1 MYMRRMRFDL
11 FICFFLTLLI
21 GYGIITIGEKAGFAE
36 WLGSAA
42 SKAVNSHIQEVP
54 DGEVG
59 GYATKDTPRVQT
71 LEDLQLAAEKNQVFT
86 VETNAVKYYNMGTF
100 EGDNYEWRILELDDG
115 SCFAVRLNTSR
126 IAEAEDSF
134 ETILPVGKLVLSPP
148 EALEEMKAAMEKMDG
163 TFYIDAYIDMDGEA
177 NTTYISPSMEN
188 FMVFNSFLLTLA
200 PVIVVALIILGTFGI
215 HRIFVKLNI
224 FPPVFAGRKW

>member
-1 MYMRRMRFDL
+1 MRRMRFDL

-36 WLGSAA
+36 WLGGAA
-42 SKAVNSHIQEVP
+42 SKVMDNHTQEVP

-71 LEDLQLAAEKNQVFT
+71 LEDLQLAAGQNQVFT
-86 VETNAVKYYNMGTF
+86 VETNAVKYYNWGTF

-115 SCFAVRLNTSR
+115 SCFAVKLNTSK
-126 IAEAEDSF
+126 IVKAEDGF
-134 ETILPVGKLVLSPP
+134 NTILPVGKLVLSEP
-148 EALEEMKAAMEKMDG
+148 EALDAMKAAMEKTGD
-163 TFYIDAYIDMDGEA
+163 TFYVDVYIDMDGEA
-177 NTTYISPSMEN
+177 NATYKSPSMEN
-188 FMVFNSFLLTLA
+188 FLMFNSFLLSLL
-200 PVIVVALIILGTFGI
+200 PVIVVALIILVTFGI

-224 FPPVFAGRKW
+224 FPPIFAGRKW